1 MMKKHFQL
9 KKYTEEE
16 TAEETLS
23 HDNETLSA
31 KEQKKKQAKITK
43 RTSENTDQATSL
55 FHYSLF
61 SELIDKTKVKKKQ
74 TQLFSTK
81 IQKRARKTY

>member
-23 HDNETLSA
+23 HDKETLSA
-31 KEQKKKQAKITK
+31 KE
-43 RTSENTDQATSL
+43 
-55 FHYSLF
+55 
-61 SELIDKTKVKKKQ
+61 
-74 TQLFSTK
+74 
-81 IQKRARKTY
+81 

>member
-31 KEQKKKQAKITK
+31 KE
-43 RTSENTDQATSL
+43 
-55 FHYSLF
+55 
-61 SELIDKTKVKKKQ
+61 
-74 TQLFSTK
+74 
-81 IQKRARKTY
+81 